1 MIPFDEAV
9 ISAMKKVAPSVV
21 NIANVMLVRD
31 YYYNVIPVK
40 GVGSGLIIDPGG
52 FILTNAHVIEGARE
66 IEVTLVDGRKFPGKV
81 VGIDKSTDIAVI
93 KIDDTNLPVPELGD
107 SDKLMVGQIAI
118 AIGNPLGLVGGPTV
132 TTGVV
137 SALNR
142 SIQSEKGFMEEL
154 IQTDA
159 AINPGNSGGPL
170 ADSSGVVF
178 GINAAIIPFAQGIGF
193 AIPINTAKK
202 IAESLMLYG
211 EVRRPWLG
219 IIGLDITP
227 KVVAYYDLPVSKGV
241 IVMRVVPN
249 SPAEKARLEEKDLI
263 QKIGDVS
270 INNMKDLQ
278 YLRH

>member
-31 YYYNVIPVK
+31 NYYRVIPVK
-40 GVGSGLIIDPGG
+40 GVGSGLIIDSSG

-66 IEVTLVDGRKFPGKV
+66 IEV
-81 VGIDKSTDIAVI
+81 
-93 KIDDTNLPVPELGD
+93 
-107 SDKLMVGQIAI
+107 
-118 AIGNPLGLVGGPTV
+118 
-132 TTGVV
+132 TGVV

-159 AINPGNSGGPL
+159 AINPENSGGPL
-170 ADSSGVVF
+170 VDSSGVVF

-193 AIPINTAKK
+193 AIPINTARR
-202 IAESLMLYG
+202 IAESLMTYG
-211 EVRRPWLG
+211 EVQRPWLG

-227 KVVAYYDLPVSKGV
+227 KVVAYYDLPVNKGV

-249 SPAEKARLEEKDLI
+249 SPADKARLEERDLI
-263 QKIGDVS
+263 QKIEDVS
-270 INNMKDLQ
+270 INNMKDLTNEINKKSVGDAVRLTVIRGKERFTVEVKLGKAPEMVGG
-278 YLRH
+278 Y